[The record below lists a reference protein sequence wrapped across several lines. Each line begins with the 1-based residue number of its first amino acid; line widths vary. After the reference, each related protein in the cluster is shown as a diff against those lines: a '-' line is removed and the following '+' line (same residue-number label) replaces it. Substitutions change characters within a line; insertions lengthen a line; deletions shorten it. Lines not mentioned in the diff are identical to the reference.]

1 MVHRTEVDATGKR
14 KKERKKGRSGIIWTN
29 APLLEERDEREI
41 AWRKHEVISIL
52 GELLEGFSVPQST

>member
-1 MVHRTEVDATGKR
+1 MRQKR
-14 KKERKKGRSGIIWTN
+14 KKKKEKEKKKRKKGRSGIVLTN

-52 GELLEGFSVPQST
+52 DELLEGCPVP